1 MVKILENTYR
11 LVNISLIN
19 ELALLAGKMDIVARK
34 GSDIKYHD
42 PHIAKVRTPEG
53 SQLQSLQ
60 LNEETLANADL
71 VVLTTNHAAFDVD
84 FIQQH
89 ARLIVDLRNMIKEG
103 GDNIYKL

>member
-11 LVNISLIN
+11 LVYISLIN

-42 PHIAKVRTPEG
+42 PHIAKARTYEG
-53 SQLQSLQ
+53 FQLQSLP

-71 VVLTTNHAAFDVD
+71 VVLTTNHTAFDVE
-84 FIQQH
+84 FIQQN
-89 ARLIVDLRNMIKEG
+89 AKLIVDLRNMIKEG